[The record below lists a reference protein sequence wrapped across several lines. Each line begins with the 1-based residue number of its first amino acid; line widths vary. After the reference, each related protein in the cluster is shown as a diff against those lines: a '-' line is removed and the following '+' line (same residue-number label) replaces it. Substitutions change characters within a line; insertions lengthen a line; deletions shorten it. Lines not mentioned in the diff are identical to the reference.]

1 MNENDLGVC
10 GKVKHSTEAEAN
22 SAAIELGA
30 MLDETLYTY
39 KCRACHA
46 WHLTSKN
53 PNEKK

>member
-1 MNENDLGVC
+1 MNEYDLGVC
-10 GKVKHSTEAEAN
+10 GKVKHATEEEAKN
-22 SAAIELGA
+22 AARELGA

-53 PNEKK
+53 PHEKK